1 MKWLKLDKS
10 DGVARLIM
18 DRGKTHSLDPVLVDE
33 LRHAFN
39 DLKADE
45 SVKAVIL
52 SGSGDR
58 FFCNGLDV
66 AALLKLKN
74 GEMVRFFD
82 SFIALYTEMYLFPR
96 PLVAAINGH
105 AMAGGLILAMTADF
119 RLIGA
124 ENRYVGLTE
133 VRLGLPV
140 PDGAVQILKSL
151 VGNRFAQRI
160 ALGGETLLPEAAYR
174 AGLISEVTS
183 FKHLFEVAE
192 TVARDLASVPGTA
205 YGYTKRYMRLPT
217 ASAMQATAVQSREE
231 FLHCWYLP
239 ETQATLSRLAERK
252 S

>member
-1 MKWLKLDKS
+1 MKWLKLTKT
-10 DGVARLIM
+10 DGLARLVM
-18 DRGKTHSLDPVLVDE
+18 DRGKTHALDPVIVDE
-33 LRHAFN
+33 LRTAFN
-39 DLKADE
+39 DLRSDE

-52 SGSGDR
+52 TGAGDR
-58 FFCNGLDV
+58 YFCNGLDV
-66 AALLKLKN
+66 AALLELKN

-140 PDGAVQILKSL
+140 PDGAVQILTSI
-151 VGNRFAQRI
+151 VGNRIAQRL
-160 ALGGETLLPEAAYR
+160 ALSGEPLLPEAAYR
-174 AGLISEVTS
+174 AGLINEVTS
-183 FKHLFEVAE
+183 FKHLDEVAE
-192 TVARDLASVPGTA
+192 TVARDLATVPGTA

-217 ASAMQATAVQSREE
+217 ASAMQATAVQSRDE
-231 FLHCWYLP
+231 FLHCWNLP
-239 ETQATLSRLAERK
+239 ETRATLEKLAARK